1 MMNMSQ
7 KNGAGLRA
15 PKAFKTALMLSF
27 AAASSLAAE
36 TIELDS
42 TYRAKSADEGNSFV
56 FNDVSVESSDTH
68 LYGFYM
74 LGTTVKNTT
83 VESVGGALSL
93 KTIGSGTSATKNI
106 YGVYIRTGYNAIKTL
121 SGSYNFLCDTT
132 STSSSGGS
140 VYGVAVTQGSLYNVS
155 DLTLNVSTNSKN
167 GDAYG
172 FNFSNGA
179 YGVTSGDDSVGVKFS
194 NIDASVSG
202 NGTVS
207 GISGAERV
215 ASFQGALRVYGVE
228 GENVNA
234 LKFDNT
240 SGVVQKTFKLLG
252 DSTISAVNGNSI
264 RSAVKGA
271 LNIVGDAGA
280 TQLLDGNMYI
290 AAYANTLSSM
300 TFTQGNFAL
309 QNSTSKLISLSGV
322 RDIANSKETLYAF
335 DGGSVTFNDAAEFSS
350 TLVELKG
357 GVSLSAGGGKSI
369 ALENS
374 ALVVSASQL
383 RADKLAI
390 GAGSTLNASDSA
402 YIDLGV
408 LSVFEGSGVSLDESS
423 TLNIGGLEV
432 VFSEL
437 ESGATYDLA
446 DIFGDDTTIVLSAV
460 GENITM
466 SDVQG
471 HSFDVVV
478 SENGLITAVPEPS
491 LCAAILGLLALAFAV
506 HRRRA

>member
-1 MMNMSQ
+1 M
-7 KNGAGLRA
+7 R
-15 PKAFKTALMLSF
+15 
-27 AAASSLAAE
+27 
-36 TIELDS
+36 
-42 TYRAKSADEGNSFV
+42 
-56 FNDVSVESSDTH
+56 
-68 LYGFYM
+68 
-74 LGTTVKNTT
+74 
-83 VESVGGALSL
+83 
-93 KTIGSGTSATKNI
+93 
-106 YGVYIRTGYNAIKTL
+106 
-121 SGSYNFLCDTT
+121 
-132 STSSSGGS
+132 
-140 VYGVAVTQGSLYNVS
+140 
-155 DLTLNVSTNSKN
+155 
-167 GDAYG
+167 
-172 FNFSNGA
+172 
-179 YGVTSGDDSVGVKFS
+179 
-194 NIDASVSG
+194 G

-290 AAYANTLSSM
+290 AAYADTLSSM

-309 QNSTSKLISLSGV
+309 QNSTSKLISFSGV

-335 DGGSVTFNDAAEFSS
+335 DGGSVTFNDDAEFSS

-374 ALVVSASQL
+374 ALAVSASQL

-390 GAGSTLNASDSA
+390 GAGSALNASDSA

-423 TLNIGGLEV
+423 TLDIGGLEV
-432 VFSEL
+432 VF
-437 ESGATYDLA
+437 
-446 DIFGDDTTIVLSAV
+446 
-460 GENITM
+460 
-466 SDVQG
+466 
-471 HSFDVVV
+471 
-478 SENGLITAVPEPS
+478 PS
-491 LCAAILGLLALAFAV
+491 I
-506 HRRRA
+506 